1 MGAVL
6 RDHNGAFLRARAA
19 WCDHVLDALT
29 MEVLA
34 LKEGLI
40 MARNMGVR
48 KIYAET
54 DCAEV
59 VHLWNAL
66 NTQRSTVN
74 SILGDIKDL
83 SRSFDEFSLLYLHR
97 SCNRVSHE
105 CAKQVSKEHRVE
117 EWHVTPPALVNLLAE
132 DCKHDSI

>member
-1 MGAVL
+1 
-6 RDHNGAFLRARAA
+6 
-19 WCDHVLDALT
+19 

-40 MARNMGVR
+40 MARSIGAR
-48 KIYAET
+48 KIAAET

-66 NTQRSTVN
+66 NTQRSAVS

-83 SRSFDEFSLLYLHR
+83 SRSFDEFSLLYLNR
-97 SCNRVSHE
+97 SSNRVAHE
-105 CAKQVSKEHRVE
+105 CAKRVSKEHRVE
-117 EWHVTPPALVNLLAE
+117 KWHVAPPALVNLLVE
-132 DCKHDSI
+132 DCKHDSV